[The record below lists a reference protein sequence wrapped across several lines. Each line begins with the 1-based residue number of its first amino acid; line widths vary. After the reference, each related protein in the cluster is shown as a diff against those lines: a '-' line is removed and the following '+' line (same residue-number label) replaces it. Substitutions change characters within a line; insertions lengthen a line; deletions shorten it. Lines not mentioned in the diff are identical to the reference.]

1 MRKRAR
7 IIYNPTSGKEL
18 FKRMLPD
25 VLIKLEK
32 AGYETSAYATEREGD
47 ATLEAERALKQQYD
61 ILIVAGGD
69 GTLNEVVNGIAEQPN
84 RPKLGVIPMG
94 TVNDFGRALH
104 LPNDIMG
111 ALDVIIEGH
120 STKVDI
126 GKMNNRYFI
135 NLAAGGQLT
144 QVSYETPSKLKS
156 IVGSFAYYI
165 KGFEMLPQMKA
176 VDLRIEYD
184 DKVFQGE
191 ALLFLLG
198 LTNSMAG
205 FEKLVPDAKLD
216 DGYYTLIIVEKA
228 NLAELGHIMTL
239 ASRGEHTKHPKVIYE
254 KAKSINISSYT
265 EMQLNVDGEYG
276 GKLPANFLNLERHI
290 DVFTPHD
297 IHNEELLDQPTVTPQ
312 MKAED
317 YQQNSDE
324 V

>member
-104 LPNDIMG
+104 LSNDIMG

>member
-18 FKRMLPD
+18 FKRTLPD
-25 VLIKLEK
+25 VLIKLER

-47 ATLEAERALKQQYD
+47 ATIEAERSLAYHYD
-61 ILIVAGGD
+61 LLIVAGGD
-69 GTLNEVVNGIAEQPN
+69 GTLNEVINGIAEQPQ
-84 RPKLGVIPMG
+84 RPKLGIIPMG

-104 LPNDIMG
+104 LPNDIMK

-120 STKVDI
+120 TTQVDI

-135 NLAAGGQLT
+135 NLAAGGKIT

-156 IVGSFAYYI
+156 IVGPFAYYI
-165 KGFEMLPQMKA
+165 KGFEMLPQMNA
-176 VDLRIEYD
+176 VDIRIEYD
-184 DKVFQGE
+184 NEVFQGE

-216 DGYYTLIIVEKA
+216 DGHFTLIIVEKA

-239 ASRGEHTKHPKVIYE
+239 ASRGEHTKHPKVIYK
-254 KAKSINISSYT
+254 KAKSVNISSYT

-290 DVFTPHD
+290 EVFTSKD
-297 IHNEELLDQPTVTPQ
+297 VHNEELTVNEQDKPELTES
-312 MKAED
+312 KAKEKTE
-317 YQQNSDE
+317 NK
-324 V
+324 